1 MSAAFVLGNGISRLA
16 VDLSVLKQRGT
27 VYGCN
32 ALYREFAP
40 DVLISTDKGIAHAIQ
55 QSGYAKEHVMYTRKP
70 LPGLA
75 ARSVPQNY
83 FGFSSGPIAV
93 GIAAIDR
100 HLAVYLIGFD
110 MGPTLSNRFNNVY
123 ADTEFYKKSS
133 SNPTFTG
140 NWVRQ
145 IVTVCRDFP
154 TTSFHRVVGDTTAD
168 IAELRG
174 IKNMRHMPM
183 SDFLHRIN
191 NIKDL

>member
-27 VYGCN
+27 IYGCN

-40 DVLISTDKGIAHAIQ
+40 DVLISTDKGIAHTIQ
-55 QSGYAKEHVMYTRKP
+55 HSGYAREHTMYTRKP
-70 LPGLA
+70 LPGLG
-75 ARSVPQNY
+75 ARSVPQSY

-93 GIAAIDR
+93 GLAAMDQ

-110 MGPTLSNRFNNVY
+110 MGPTATNRFNNVY

-145 IVTVCRDFP
+145 IVTVTRDFP
-154 TTSFHRVVGDTTAD
+154 NTSFHRVMGDTTAD
-168 IAELRG
+168 IAELAG

-183 SDFLHRIN
+183 ADFLTRIN